1 MQDYATL
8 QNSIAHM
15 SKKDA
20 VDYLH
25 REYPQ
30 NSKRWYSRN
39 LPYLMAL
46 NEHSFYEAITYND
59 PTPKNAIR
67 NIERQ
72 AA

>member
-1 MQDYATL
+1 MPNYATL
-8 QNSIAHM
+8 QNSIRHL

-20 VDYLH
+20 VEYLH
-25 REYPQ
+25 QQYPA

-39 LPYLMAL
+39 LHHLMAL

-67 NIERQ
+67 NIEKQ